1 MQGKMGALIFVT
13 EMLATDHA
21 CQGVLVAPLHKG
33 KKRHRRRKDLV
44 RGTIFRGPPTKI
56 VPCAVVAIAEGNG
69 GALVCGGGCFLE
81 ATKGVTS
88 LLSTHTKVS
97 GPQVIAIYMVLHTSA

>member
-1 MQGKMGALIFVT
+1 M
-13 EMLATDHA
+13 
-21 CQGVLVAPLHKG
+21 
-33 KKRHRRRKDLV
+33 
-44 RGTIFRGPPTKI
+44 RGTVFRGAPTKL
-56 VPCAVVAIAEGNG
+56 VPCAIVAVAEGNG

-88 LLSTHTKVS
+88 LLSTHTMVS